1 VLKFVVWRLAGLVPV
16 LAVVLVATFLA
27 TYALPG
33 DPVLVMLGDHSS
45 NAEMVARL
53 RSEYGLDQP
62 LWRQFTTYVGGVLTG
77 DFGKSYR
84 FVRVPVTEVLSDGL
98 KISPILALSALALGS
113 SVGVLAGIVAAIKR
127 NTATDTAIILALVA
141 GLSIPN
147 FAVAT
152 FLVYAFSIKLGV
164 LPVAGWGRL
173 DQAILPTII
182 LAIPSAAYIAR
193 LTRTFMLEVLGQ
205 DYIRTARAKGLRES
219 VVIARHALRNILV
232 PLLTS
237 MGIILGGLLSGTFV
251 VETIFNIPGLGRM
264 AIESVF
270 ARDYPV
276 AMAIVMLF
284 TAFFVTI
291 NLAVDVA
298 YAIVD
303 PRIRQR
309 IVPE

>member
-1 VLKFVVWRLAGLVPV
+1 MLRFVVWRLVMIVPV

-33 DPVLVMLGDHSS
+33 DPVMVMLGDHSS
-45 NAEMVARL
+45 NEEMAARL
-53 RSEYGLDQP
+53 RAEYGLDRP
-62 LWRQFTTYVGGVLTG
+62 MWEQFAVYVGGILTG
-77 DFGKSYR
+77 DFGMSYR
-84 FVRVPVTEVLSDGL
+84 YVRIPVVEVLQDGL
-98 KISPILALSALALGS
+98 KISPLLAMAALGLGA
-113 SVGVLAGIVAAIKR
+113 SVGTLAGVVAAIRR
-127 NTATDTAIILALVA
+127 NTVTDTAIILVLVA
-141 GLSIPN
+141 GLSVPN

-152 FLVYAFSIKLGV
+152 FLVYAFAIKLGV

-173 DQAILPTII
+173 DQAVLPVLILT
-182 LAIPSAAYIAR
+182 IPSAAYIAR

-205 DYIRTARAKGLRES
+205 DYIRTARAKGLSEP
-219 VVIARHALRNILV
+219 VVILRHALRNIMV

-237 MGIILGGLLSGTFV
+237 MGIIFGGLISGTFV

-264 AIESVF
+264 AIDSVF

-284 TAFFVTI
+284 TAFFVLI
-291 NLAVDVA
+291 NLLVDVA
-298 YAIVD
+298 YAIID

-309 IVPE
+309 MVQA

>member
-1 VLKFVVWRLAGLVPV
+1 MWEQF
-16 LAVVLVATFLA
+16 AV
-27 TYALPG
+27 
-33 DPVLVMLGDHSS
+33 
-45 NAEMVARL
+45 
-53 RSEYGLDQP
+53 
-62 LWRQFTTYVGGVLTG
+62 YVGGILTG
-77 DFGKSYR
+77 DFGMSYR
-84 FVRVPVTEVLSDGL
+84 YVRVPVVEVLQDGL
-98 KISPILALSALALGS
+98 KISPLLAMAALGLGA
-113 SVGVLAGIVAAIKR
+113 SVGTLAGVVAAIRR
-127 NTATDTAIILALVA
+127 NTATDTAIILVLVA

-173 DQAILPTII
+173 DQAVLPVLILT
-182 LAIPSAAYIAR
+182 IPSAAYIAR

-205 DYIRTARAKGLRES
+205 DYIRTARAKGLSEP
-219 VVIARHALRNILV
+219 VVILRHALRNIMV

-237 MGIILGGLLSGTFV
+237 MGIIFGGLISGTFV

-264 AIESVF
+264 AIDSVF

-284 TAFFVTI
+284 TAFFVLI
-291 NLAVDVA
+291 NLLVDVA
-298 YAIVD
+298 YAIID

-309 IVPE
+309 MVQA

>member
-1 VLKFVVWRLAGLVPV
+1 
-16 LAVVLVATFLA
+16 VVLVATFLA

-33 DPVLVMLGDHSS
+33 DPVMVMLGDHSS
-45 NAEMVARL
+45 NEEMAARL
-53 RSEYGLDQP
+53 RAEYGLDRP
-62 LWRQFTTYVGGVLTG
+62 MWEQFAVYVGGILTG
-77 DFGKSYR
+77 DFGMSYR
-84 FVRVPVTEVLSDGL
+84 YVRVPVVEVLQDGL
-98 KISPILALSALALGS
+98 KISPLLAMAALGLGA
-113 SVGVLAGIVAAIKR
+113 SVGTLAGVVAAIRR
-127 NTATDTAIILALVA
+127 NTATDTAIILVLVA

-173 DQAILPTII
+173 DQAVLPVLILT
-182 LAIPSAAYIAR
+182 IPSAAYIAR

-205 DYIRTARAKGLRES
+205 DYIRTARAKGLSEP
-219 VVIARHALRNILV
+219 VVILRHALRNIMV

-237 MGIILGGLLSGTFV
+237 MGIIFGGLISGTFV

-264 AIESVF
+264 AIDSVF

-284 TAFFVTI
+284 TAFFVLI
-291 NLAVDVA
+291 NLLVDVA
-298 YAIVD
+298 YAIID

-309 IVPE
+309 MVQA